1 MKNISV
7 IVYVIGI
14 MLFALFYSTIKT
26 ILDIELVFIGTA
38 FLYLIML
45 RLLGYFLARKF
56 NDREA
61 I

>member
-26 ILDIELVFIGTA
+26 ILDSELVFIGA
-38 FLYLIML
+38 VFLYLIML

-56 NDREA
+56 NDQETT
-61 I
+61 

>member
-14 MLFALFYSTIKT
+14 MLFAFFYSTIKT
-26 ILDIELVFIGTA
+26 ILNSELVFVGAA

-45 RLLGYFLARKF
+45 RLLGYFL
-56 NDREA
+56 EL
-61 I
+61 

>member
-14 MLFALFYSTIKT
+14 MLFSLFYSAIKT
-26 ILDIELVFIGTA
+26 ILDSELVFIGAA

-56 NDREA
+56 NDQETT
-61 I
+61 

>member
-14 MLFALFYSTIKT
+14 MLFAFFYSTIKT
-26 ILDIELVFIGTA
+26 ILNSELVFVGAA

-56 NDREA
+56 NNREA
-61 I
+61 A

>member
-14 MLFALFYSTIKT
+14 MLFALFYSAIKT
-26 ILDIELVFIGTA
+26 ILDSKLVFIGAA

-56 NDREA
+56 NDQETT
-61 I
+61 